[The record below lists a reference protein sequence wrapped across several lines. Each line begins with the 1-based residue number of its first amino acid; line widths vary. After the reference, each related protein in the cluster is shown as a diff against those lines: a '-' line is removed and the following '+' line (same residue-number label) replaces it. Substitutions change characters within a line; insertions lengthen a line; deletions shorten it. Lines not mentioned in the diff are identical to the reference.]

1 MGDRMKM
8 IFKRLAAYIIDI
20 MLISLVIAFIAY
32 NPYINMNYNKYNEV
46 YDEYENYYDSYNKSL
61 DKLKDDLNN
70 EVITN
75 DDYDKELT
83 TLNKSYIEESLNYRY
98 RLDKLSTVTTFLTI
112 LTILLYF
119 VVIQYAYGTTIGKK
133 LLKIKIV
140 SNNDKPLTLLNY
152 FIRSL
157 LLYGVVINTL
167 NLIFII
173 ILSKSNY
180 IIYSDVIYIVSYI
193 IETAIAFSIIFTK
206 NNRGIHDM
214 ISNTK
219 VVEVK

>member
-1 MGDRMKM
+1 MKM

-46 YDEYENYYDSYNKSL
+46 YDEYESYYDSYNKSL
-61 DKLKDDLNN
+61 DKLKDDLDN
-70 EVITN
+70 EIITN

-83 TLNKSYIEESLNYRY
+83 NLNKSYIEESLNYRY

-119 VVIQYAYGTTIGKK
+119 VIIQYAYGTTIGKK

-167 NLIFII
+167 NLIFVI

-180 IIYSDVIYIVSYI
+180 IIYSDIAYFISYI
-193 IETAIAFSIIFTK
+193 IEISIAFSIIFTK

-219 VVEVK
+219 VVDVK

>member
-173 ILSKSNY
+173 IISKSNY